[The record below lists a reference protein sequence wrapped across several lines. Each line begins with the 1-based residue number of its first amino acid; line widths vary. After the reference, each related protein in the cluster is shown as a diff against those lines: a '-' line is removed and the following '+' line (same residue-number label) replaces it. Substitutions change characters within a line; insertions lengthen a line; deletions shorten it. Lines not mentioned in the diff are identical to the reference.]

1 MSPKVYRGKATA
13 PYVLMRLSIWNRT
26 PVVFDGFPQK
36 STETCRGGEGHGT
49 ARWSL
54 NQAWRAHTLA
64 GESSAGAAG
73 REVAPLEGKSSFD
86 RGSLGKA
93 ESVLEQMELKDTYRA
108 SPWIQ
113 SLLPFHLIICCVER
127 GQAGGPGWGPGWLPA
142 WALTRPPWVTLGRS
156 LPSLSHL

>member
-54 NQAWRAHTLA
+54 NQAWRARTLA

-127 GQAGGPGWGPGWLPA
+127 GQ
-142 WALTRPPWVTLGRS
+142 
-156 LPSLSHL
+156 